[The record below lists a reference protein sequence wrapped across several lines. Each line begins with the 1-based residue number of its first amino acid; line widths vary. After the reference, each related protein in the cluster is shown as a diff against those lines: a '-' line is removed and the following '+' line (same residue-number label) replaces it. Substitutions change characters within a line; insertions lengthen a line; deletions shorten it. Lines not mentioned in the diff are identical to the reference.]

1 VKFWF
6 FFFFWVSLFGKMDV
20 GGICLETCFQP
31 TLLKKNERGAAYIF
45 EKKWSLLVMRKL
57 EDLEEAEKILEKLE
71 NALAPLK
78 FAKVKMATGRLLKVG
93 TYTDPFLFPWI
104 FVARVIQ
111 SKKKQVLALALFH
124 EEKSELD
131 FFSLIDHL
139 QILSV

>member
-1 VKFWF
+1 
-6 FFFFWVSLFGKMDV
+6 
-20 GGICLETCFQP
+20 
-31 TLLKKNERGAAYIF
+31 
-45 EKKWSLLVMRKL
+45 
-57 EDLEEAEKILEKLE
+57 
-71 NALAPLK
+71 
-78 FAKVKMATGRLLKVG
+78 MATGRLLKVG

-131 FFSLIDHL
+131 FFGLIDHL